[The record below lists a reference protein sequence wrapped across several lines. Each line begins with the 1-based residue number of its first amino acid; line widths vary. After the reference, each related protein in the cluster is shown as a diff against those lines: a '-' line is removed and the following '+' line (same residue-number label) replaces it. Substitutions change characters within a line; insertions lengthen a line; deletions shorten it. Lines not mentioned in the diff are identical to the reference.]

1 MTTPS
6 TQEFLNA
13 AALRTTST
21 KPEFVGYWLAK
32 NCLTDKLTPEQLAT
46 KLATDLDGF
55 ARLSLCRTPHPD
67 TFNADV
73 NAVGNHAGVDVK
85 VLVNVLRQEW
95 AIAGWVAECD
105 EQAKLSATNQDM
117 PTLPVKV
124 TVTDDTPRPHMLQQ
138 TEVPQSK

>member
-32 NCLTDKLTPEQLAT
+32 NCLTDKLTSEQLAT
-46 KLATDLDGF
+46 KLTTDLDGF

-95 AIAGWVAECD
+95 AIASWVAMCD
-105 EQAKLSATNQDM
+105 ERAKLSATNQDM

-138 TEVPQSK
+138 TEVPRSK

>member
-13 AALRTTST
+13 AALRTTAT

-32 NCLTDKLTPEQLAT
+32 NCLTDKLTSEQLAT
-46 KLATDLDGF
+46 KLATDLGGF
-55 ARLSLCRTPHPD
+55 ARLSLCRTPNPD

-73 NAVGNHAGVDVK
+73 NAVGTHAGVDVK

-95 AIAGWVAECD
+95 AIAGWVAKCD
-105 EQAKLSATNQDM
+105 ERAKLSAKNHDM
-117 PTLPVKV
+117 PTLPAKV
-124 TVTDDTPRPHMLQQ
+124 TVTDDTPRPHVLQQ
-138 TEVPQSK
+138 SEVQPAK

>member
-95 AIAGWVAECD
+95 AIASWVAMCD
-105 EQAKLSATNQDM
+105 ERAKLSATNQDM

-124 TVTDDTPRPHMLQQ
+124 TVTDDTPRPHVLQQ
-138 TEVPQSK
+138 SEVPRSK

>member
-46 KLATDLDGF
+46 KLATDAMLDF
-55 ARLSLCRTPHPD
+55 AYALAVPD
-67 TFNADV
+67 
-73 NAVGNHAGVDVK
+73 
-85 VLVNVLRQEW
+85 
-95 AIAGWVAECD
+95 
-105 EQAKLSATNQDM
+105 AK
-117 PTLPVKV
+117 
-124 TVTDDTPRPHMLQQ
+124 
-138 TEVPQSK
+138 